1 MILHLVT
8 ADPADA
14 PARFVPEGTEWP
26 CKVDPPETVVIP
38 VREWEGLSKPM
49 YLRAEPGCRMLA
61 IGYIGTLTPAERKMP
76 IAP

>member
-38 VREWEGLSKPM
+38 VREWVRWGSPTRINVLHLGTRM
-49 YLRAEPGCRMLA
+49 YGGWIDA
-61 IGYIGTLTPAERKMP
+61 LTPAERKMP